1 MEYLD
6 IVKKSKQVKSA
17 KYFKQQLHLI
27 ISKLNGGGR
36 TDYISIEELTE
47 ELSFIYDDIESYLE
61 DINKDILYLY
71 KSELIDII
79 HEMNDEINW
88 WKSQERPKEIDRKM
102 YVEKCTSKL
111 NTVFRRQPLLTE
123 DEVTEKIANYDYLNK
138 KYQIF
143 IELLEWINE
152 KGIAVIPDRLLFSAY
167 LGISVNDYQRFL
179 NYQQDKRIQAIFR
192 SIEEY
197 IITSKMNAG
206 EIGSRNNNAI
216 KTNLSY
222 EKVGNNLTPK
232 DNPQN
237 NTTNNLLI
245 TNQDI
250 VNKMRK
256 LGYQGQQKN
265 QNVEYEIIDNE

>member
-1 MEYLD
+1 MEKNIHD
-6 IVKKSKQVKSA
+6 KSVSIRTA
-17 KYFKQQLHLI
+17 RYFK
-27 ISKLNGGGR
+27 
-36 TDYISIEELTE
+36 TE
-47 ELSFIYDDIESYLE
+47 LE
-61 DINKDILYLY
+61 DCIKDLEAKPRIDIFVIEDELNRIINGLNDFLNRCNSDILYLY
-71 KSELIDII
+71 KVEVFDII
-79 HEMNDEINW
+79 ADMNAEINW
-88 WKSQERPKEIDRKM
+88 WKAQERPKEIDRKM
-102 YVEKCTSKL
+102 YVEQCTSKL

-123 DEVTEKIANYDYLNK
+123 DEVTEKIGNYNYLNE